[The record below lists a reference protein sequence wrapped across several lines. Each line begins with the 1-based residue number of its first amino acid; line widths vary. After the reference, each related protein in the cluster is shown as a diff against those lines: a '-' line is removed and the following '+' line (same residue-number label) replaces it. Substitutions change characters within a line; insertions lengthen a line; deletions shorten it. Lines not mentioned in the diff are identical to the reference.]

1 MEVPSTIKSIL
12 HKFDAT
18 IIEVN
23 RMSDKELI
31 RSGALWTNISKEK
44 KMKFWS
50 GKLNLVQMV
59 EALLVAQGLED
70 EQVSNVTDILVET
83 GLEEIE
89 AVMFSN
95 TKRRNN
101 KNDPTLQLFTK
112 AVGQKPTEDELPD

>member
-1 MEVPSTIKSIL
+1 MEIPSTIKSIL

-23 RMSDKELI
+23 RMSDNELI

-70 EQVSNVTDILVET
+70 EQISNVTDLLIHT

-95 TKRRNN
+95 TKRRND
-101 KNDPTLQLFTK
+101 KDPTLQLFTK
-112 AVGQKPTEDELPD
+112 AVGLKPTEDELPE

>member
-1 MEVPSTIKSIL
+1 MEIPSTIKSIL

-23 RMSDKELI
+23 RMNDQELI
-31 RSGALWTNISKEK
+31 RSAALWTKISKEK

-50 GKLNLVQMV
+50 GKFNLVQTV
-59 EALLVAQGLED
+59 EALLIAQGLED
-70 EQVSNVTDILVET
+70 EQVSNVTDILIHT
-83 GLEEIE
+83 GLEEVE

-95 TKRRNN
+95 TKRRND
-101 KNDPTLQLFTK
+101 KDPTLQLFTK

>member
-1 MEVPSTIKSIL
+1 M

-18 IIEVN
+18 ILEVN
-23 RMSDKELI
+23 RMSDQELI
-31 RSGALWTNISKEK
+31 RSAALWTNISKEK

-70 EQVSNVTDILVET
+70 EQISNVTDLLIHT

-95 TKRRNN
+95 TKRRND
-101 KNDPTLQLFTK
+101 KDPTLQLFTK
-112 AVGQKPTEDELPD
+112 AVGLKPTEDELPE

>member
-1 MEVPSTIKSIL
+1 MEIPSTIKSIL

-23 RMSDKELI
+23 RMSDNELI

-50 GKLNLVQMV
+50 GKFNLAQTV
-59 EALLVAQGLED
+59 EALLIAQGLDD
-70 EQVSNVTDILVET
+70 EQVSNVTDILKYQ
-83 GLEEIE
+83 GLEEVE

-95 TKRRNN
+95 TKRRTD
-101 KNDPTLQLFTK
+101 KDPTLQLFTK
-112 AVGQKPTEDELPD
+112 AVGLKPTEDELPD

>member
-1 MEVPSTIKSIL
+1 MQ
-12 HKFDAT
+12 DQ
-18 IIEVN
+18 
-23 RMSDKELI
+23 ELI
-31 RSGALWTNISKEK
+31 RSAVLWTNISKEK

-70 EQVSNVTDILVET
+70 EQISNVTDLLIHT

-95 TKRRNN
+95 NKRRTA
-101 KNDPTLQLFTK
+101 KDPTLQLFTK
-112 AVGQKPTEDELPD
+112 AVGLKPTEDELPE

>member
-1 MEVPSTIKSIL
+1 
-12 HKFDAT
+12 
-18 IIEVN
+18 
-23 RMSDKELI
+23 MSDNELI

-70 EQVSNVTDILVET
+70 EQISNVTDILVET

-95 TKRRNN
+95 TKRRND
-101 KNDPTLQLFTK
+101 KDPTLQLFTK